1 MRTEAFGSDFYFCNE
16 KSYPNKKAYR
26 KIESK
31 EGVVKKCEQSICSAT
46 DNQQKCCNAK
56 SFYHHFDKNV
66 GGCEVGCPILT

>member
-1 MRTEAFGSDFYFCNE
+1 MKTEAFSSDFYICNE

-56 SFYHHFDKNV
+56 V
-66 GGCEVGCPILT
+66 VTTILTKTWEVVKSGAQS